1 MSLEEAISKARTAS
15 HHADGKCSM
24 CAAGDEPEN
33 GLHRGQYRCGNEETC
48 TLCHNAGME
57 YGDQC
62 AACGRIEKRKM
73 AMGAGSPNVSGE
85 GREV

>member
-33 GLHRGQYRCGNEETC
+33 GLHRGQYRCGNEATC

-62 AACGRIEKRKM
+62 AACGRIEKRGIEP
-73 AMGAGSPNVSGE
+73 GAGSPNKVIGS
-85 GREV
+85 